1 MALLKGKNL
10 LVSASRM
17 SEAVSL
23 AVRLIFTLLA
33 YVLISEQEV
42 GSELLRLK
50 KRFLKDHEEQSR
62 IFFAKRHSRL
72 RQMREVRRVF
82 VWRGWFVKL

>member
-1 MALLKGKNL
+1 
-10 LVSASRM
+10 M
-17 SEAVSL
+17 SETVAL
-23 AVRLIFTLLA
+23 AARLIFTVLS
-33 YVLISEQEV
+33 YVVISEQEV

-72 RQMREVRRVF
+72 RQMREVCRVNMCIGESF
-82 VWRGWFVKL
+82 QEFT

>member
-1 MALLKGKNL
+1 MCDTP
-10 LVSASRM
+10 M
-17 SEAVSL
+17 SETCFVTASL
-23 AVRLIFTLLA
+23 AFTLLA
-33 YVLISEQEV
+33 VFISDQEV

-72 RQMREVRRVF
+72 RQMREVR
-82 VWRGWFVKL
+82 

>member
-1 MALLKGKNL
+1 
-10 LVSASRM
+10 M
-17 SEAVSL
+17 SETVSL
-23 AVRLIFTLLA
+23 AARLIFTVLS
-33 YVLISEQEV
+33 YVFISEQEV

-72 RQMREVRRVF
+72 RQMREVCRVY
-82 VWRGWFVKL
+82 VWRDWFAFVKVFRNFF